1 MLSNFCRYNSLTY
14 DQLLFSLIVLAPP
27 NFRRKRMDRQD
38 RGGMVD
44 GVHAPTKQPRQPFIS
59 QSAMRGSHV
68 LDCNGVMADQPTE
81 MA

>member
-1 MLSNFCRYNSLTY
+1 MIKFILSSNFCIYNSLAY

-44 GVHAPTKQPRQPFIS
+44 RVGGTV
-59 QSAMRGSHV
+59 G
-68 LDCNGVMADQPTE
+68 G
-81 MA
+81 